1 MIRPAN
7 AGLFFMINFEQL
19 FQFSESLP
27 YHKSFGIYQN
37 LYSELEQKRLEL
49 NFPTVRKDVGMLL
62 SFFCSIKKPKTI
74 FEFGSG
80 FGMSAF
86 YYLWGHE
93 DIEQIYLTEKR
104 EDLKTIFESFPWPSE
119 WRNKIDYY
127 QGDAFR
133 RIVDLKEL
141 DFVLIDGEKAFYLD
155 FLKILLEKL
164 SEDGIVFIDNAF
176 LEGKILDPQKN
187 KERQML
193 KLHEYIKD
201 LPFDSIFLPY
211 RDGITIIQKRH

>member
-1 MIRPAN
+1 MLAF
-7 AGLFFMINFEQL
+7 FFMINFEQL

-27 YHKSFGIYQN
+27 YHKNFGIYQN
-37 LYSELEQKRLEL
+37 LYSELEQRRLEL
-49 NFPTVRKDVGMLL
+49 NFPAVRKDVGMLL
-62 SFFCSIKKPKTI
+62 SFFCSLKKPKKI

-86 YYLWGHE
+86 YYLWGS
-93 DIEQIYLTEKR
+93 DQIEKIYLTEKR
-104 EDLKTIFESFPWPSE
+104 EDLKPVFESLPWPQDWKE
-119 WRNKIDYY
+119 KIDYFN
-127 QGDAFR
+127 GDAFR
-133 RIVDLKEL
+133 KIEDLNNL

-164 SEDGIVFIDNAF
+164 SDEGIVFIDNAF

-193 KLHEYIKD
+193 KMHEYIKD
-201 LPFDSIFLPY
+201 LPFDCLFLPF
-211 RDGITIIQKRH
+211 RDGVTIIQKRN